1 MKLSE
6 LVSDL
11 EGLNII
17 INGRG
22 VPSGSAL
29 LDEISEINIK
39 SVVTDSRRAENG
51 SLMICID
58 GVKCD
63 GNDYAADAIKGGA
76 IALVTE
82 QAEKL
87 CRLCPKD
94 TVIIETDNARRAC
107 SYIYDKWYGKPS
119 KRLKF
124 IAVTGTNGKT
134 SVTFMLKSIFES
146 AFIKCGLIGTVRCYS
161 DKRVLN
167 YISHDPSA
175 AMTTPDPEQLYAL
188 LKDMADD
195 GVEYVFL
202 EATSH
207 SLALEKLAP
216 IMFEAAVFTNLTPD
230 HLDFHKNMENYFSA
244 KAKLFRRCRLAVINA
259 DDKYA
264 ARLRSEVLSEGQCRG
279 VSCSTK
285 YSFSDYYASD
295 TVNKGVNGCE
305 YKLISRGL
313 LMNIQCRIP
322 GSFTVMNS
330 LEAAAVAI
338 EVGIS
343 PVTVHDALAALVGI
357 DGRMESVSLCP
368 GANFSVFIDYAHTP
382 DALENL
388 LLTVRGFRRKGQR
401 IVLLFGCGGDR
412 DKSKRA
418 VMGDIAARLA
428 DKVIVTSDNCRT
440 EPPEKIIDDIL
451 KGIGRDVSYT
461 VIPDRK
467 CAIEYAIKEARYG
480 DIILLAGKGHETYE
494 ITAAGKRPF
503 NEKEIAS
510 EAAIRYYSAGG
521 R

>member
-6 LVSDL
+6 LISDL
-11 EGLNII
+11 DGLSVI
-17 INGRG
+17 INGSYMPRDCDL
-22 VPSGSAL
+22 V
-29 LDEISEINIK
+29 EKTNIENI
-39 SVVTDSRRAENG
+39 VTDSRCAEEG

-58 GVKCD
+58 GVRCD
-63 GNDYAADAIKGGA
+63 GNDYAADAVKGGA

-82 QAEKL
+82 QAERL
-87 CRLCPKD
+87 CRICPSN
-94 TVIIETDNARRAC
+94 TIIIETDNARRAC
-107 SYIYDKWYGKPS
+107 SYIYDKWYGEPS

-161 DKRVLN
+161 DQKVLTYVN
-167 YISHDPSA
+167 HDPSA

-195 GVEYVFL
+195 GVECVFL

-216 IMFEAAVFTNLTPD
+216 IKFEVAVFTNLTPD

-244 KAKLFRRCRLAVINA
+244 KAKLFEHCRLAVINA

-264 ARLRSEVLSEGQCRG
+264 ARLKSELLASGQCRI
-279 VSCSTK
+279 VTCSTK
-285 YSFSDYYASD
+285 YDFSDYYASD
-295 TVNKGVNGCE
+295 VVNRGVNGCE
-305 YKLISRGL
+305 YKLITRAM

-330 LEAAAVAI
+330 LEASAVAI

-343 PVTVHDALAALVGI
+343 SVAVHDALAALSGI
-357 DGRMESVSLCP
+357 DGRMESVPLCP

-428 DKVIVTSDNCRT
+428 DKIVITSDNCRT
-440 EPPEKIIDDIL
+440 ESSRQIINDIL
-451 KGIGRDVSYT
+451 NGVGQNVSYT

-467 CAIEYAIKEARYG
+467 CAIEYAIKEAKCG

-494 ITAAGKRPF
+494 ITASGKKPF
-503 NEKEIAS
+503 DEKEIAS
-510 EAAIRYYSAGG
+510 AAAVRYYSSGG

>member
-6 LVSDL
+6 LISDL
-11 EGLNII
+11 DDLSVIVNGSYVPKDCALVEKTNIDHVI
-17 INGRG
+17 
-22 VPSGSAL
+22 
-29 LDEISEINIK
+29 
-39 SVVTDSRRAENG
+39 TDSRCAEKG

-58 GVKCD
+58 GVRCD
-63 GNDYAADAIKGGA
+63 GNDYAADAVKDGA
-76 IALVTE
+76 VVLVTE
-82 QAEKL
+82 QAARL
-87 CRLCPKD
+87 CRILPSD
-94 TVIIETDNARRAC
+94 TIIIETDNARRTC
-107 SYIYDKWYGKPS
+107 SYIYDKWYGEPS

-161 DKRVLN
+161 DQKVLTYVN
-167 YISHDPSA
+167 HDPSA

-216 IMFEAAVFTNLTPD
+216 IRFEAAVFTNLTPD
-230 HLDFHKNMENYFSA
+230 HLDFHKNMENYFLS
-244 KAKLFRRCRLAVINA
+244 KAKLFRHCKLAVINA

-264 ARLRSEVLSEGQCRG
+264 ARLKSELLTSGECRI
-279 VSCSTK
+279 VTCSTN
-285 YSFSDYYASD
+285 YNFSDYYASD
-295 TVNKGVNGCE
+295 TVNRGVNGCE
-305 YKLISRGL
+305 YKLISRDM

-330 LEAAAVAI
+330 LEAAAVAVEI
-338 EVGIS
+338 GIS
-343 PVTVHDALAALVGI
+343 PVAVHDALASLTGI
-357 DGRMESVSLCP
+357 DGRMENVPLCP

-388 LLTVRGFRRKGQR
+388 LLSVREFRGKGQR

-440 EPPEKIIDDIL
+440 ESPEKIINDIL
-451 KGIGRDVSYT
+451 KGIGKDVSYT

-467 CAIEYAIKEARYG
+467 CAIEYAIKEAKCG

-494 ITAAGKRPF
+494 ITAEGKKSF
-503 NEKEIAS
+503 NEKQIIS
-510 EAAIRYYSAGG
+510 EAAIEYYSAGG
-521 R
+521 RRI

>member
-6 LVSDL
+6 LISDL
-11 EGLNII
+11 DGLSVI
-17 INGRG
+17 INGSYMPRDCDL
-22 VPSGSAL
+22 V
-29 LDEISEINIK
+29 EKTNIENI
-39 SVVTDSRRAENG
+39 VTDSRCAENG

-58 GVKCD
+58 GVRCD
-63 GNDYAADAIKGGA
+63 GNDYAADAVKGGA
-76 IALVTE
+76 IAIVTE
-82 QAEKL
+82 QAERL
-87 CRLCPKD
+87 CRILPSD
-94 TVIIETDNARRAC
+94 TIIIETDNARRAC
-107 SYIYDKWYGKPS
+107 SYIYDKWYGEPS

-161 DKRVLN
+161 DQKVLTYVN
-167 YISHDPSA
+167 RDPSA

-216 IMFEAAVFTNLTPD
+216 IRFEAAVFTNLTPD

-244 KAKLFRRCRLAVINA
+244 KAKLFKHCRLAVINA

-264 ARLRSEVLSEGQCRG
+264 ARLKSELLTSGECRI
-279 VSCSTK
+279 VTCSTN
-285 YSFSDYYASD
+285 YNFSDYYASD

-305 YKLISRGL
+305 YKLISRDM

-343 PVTVHDALAALVGI
+343 PVTVHDALAAIVGI

-388 LLTVRGFRRKGQR
+388 LLTVRGFRQKGQR

-418 VMGDIAARLA
+418 VMGNIAARLA

-440 EPPEKIIDDIL
+440 ESPEKIIDDIL
-451 KGIGRDVSYT
+451 KGIGKDVSYT
-461 VIPDRK
+461 VVPDRK
-467 CAIEYAIKEARYG
+467 CAIEYAIKEAQCG

-494 ITAAGKRPF
+494 ITAEGKRAF
-503 NEKEIAS
+503 NEKKIVS

-521 R
+521 RRI